1 MKKVLIMLVCLI
13 VALPV
18 QTAFGQS
25 VRNDQVG
32 RYKSGN
38 GGSWGGWTLPVY
50 CPPGTWAA
58 GYTMRVEPPQGKGD
72 DTALNAVALY
82 CRDRYGNDMGRVS
95 PHPGFWGNWVE
106 GANCPRGAFLT
117 YFRLKVEPS
126 LGSGGDD
133 TAANSV
139 AFKCSTG
146 HIIEA
151 AGGRWGYYGYW
162 QGGYLNAA
170 ICGVAAKVEPQQ
182 GKGDDTALNDLEF
195 TWCRM

>member
-50 CPPGTWAA
+50 CPPGSWAA
-58 GYTMRVEPPQGKGD
+58 GYTMRVEPPQGSGD

-82 CRDRYGNDMGRVS
+82 CRDRNGRDMGRVS
-95 PHPGFWGNWVE
+95 PHAGFWGSWVE
-106 GANCPRGAFLT
+106 GTYCPQGAFIT
-117 YFRLKVEPS
+117 HFQLKVEPWQRS
-126 LGSGGDD
+126 GDD

-139 AFKCSTG
+139 AFWCSNNQR
-146 HIIEA
+146 IEA
-151 AGGRWGYYGYW
+151 SGGPWGRFGEW
-162 QGGYLNAA
+162 QWGGPNAA
-170 ICGVAAKVEPQQ
+170 ICGVRAKVEPQL
-182 GKGDDTALNDLEF
+182 GSGDDTALNDLEF
-195 TWCRM
+195 TWCRI